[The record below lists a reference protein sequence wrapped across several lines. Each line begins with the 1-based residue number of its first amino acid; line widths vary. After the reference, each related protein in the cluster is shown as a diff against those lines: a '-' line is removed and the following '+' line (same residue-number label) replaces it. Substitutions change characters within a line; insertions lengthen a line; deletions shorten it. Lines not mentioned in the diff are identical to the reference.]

1 VPHYFP
7 PPQDNTLRLAVAQNG
22 AKNWKQIA
30 ESLTDRTEVQV
41 SFLCCHFLFSFL
53 SFLPFENSPLIP
65 HSTPLHSTPLHS
77 TPLHS
82 TPLHSTPLHSTPPHP
97 TSPHLTPPCSP
108 PTPTHSQQ
116 CLHRWQKVLK
126 PSLVKGPWTAEEDLK
141 VVTLVG
147 EHGAKKWSLIAGHLP
162 GRIGKQCRERWHNHL
177 NPNINK
183 DPWRDEEDR
192 KILEA
197 HETLGNRWAEI
208 AKLLPGRTDNAI
220 KNHWN
225 SSMRRKIEKYLARKQ
240 GVDEK
245 SVKLLDDGRFDFEGD
260 INGVLAA
267 VRGKDS
273 GSRKRSG
280 EKKKKAAVGEK
291 KSKRN
296 KDNQMM
302 DLSGAQAQGGYA
314 SNQNN
319 QLVQYP
325 PDKVSQWNQD
335 ESILFSEQNMTNNSS
350 NSNNNISNNNN
361 NNNIPN
367 STFKKK
373 TGKGS
378 VFANPSISSTNSF
391 NNITNNVTFNSST
404 SENHFPFSPGV
415 GVNNGTTADG
425 LNNTMNNNFLGG
437 ERAKRASLDEDDNNT
452 SHY

>member
-1 VPHYFP
+1 
-7 PPQDNTLRLAVAQNG
+7 
-22 AKNWKQIA
+22 
-30 ESLTDRTEVQV
+30 
-41 SFLCCHFLFSFL
+41 
-53 SFLPFENSPLIP
+53 
-65 HSTPLHSTPLHS
+65 
-77 TPLHS
+77 
-82 TPLHSTPLHSTPPHP
+82 
-97 TSPHLTPPCSP
+97 
-108 PTPTHSQQ
+108 
-116 CLHRWQKVLK
+116 
-126 PSLVKGPWTAEEDLK
+126 
-141 VVTLVG
+141 VG

-350 NSNNNISNNNN
+350 NSNNNNSNNNN